1 MRANEFLNEHKKG
14 VIAKKYNLKP
24 RPAVNH
30 SIEFAKQ
37 RAKANTP
44 TPVNED
50 PLEKINVLKQFAKDA
65 PSLPPKTAITATS
78 ATPKPAIATK
88 PAPGKPAPA
97 KPVAKAK
104 PAPKPVKQTVALE
117 PTGLGS
123 HIEQAAKTD
132 GIYGAHLANFMAQC
146 KVETASFTSLYEW
159 ASGEK
164 YEGRLDLGN
173 TQPGDGKRFKGRGF
187 IHLTGRG
194 DYTKCNKECGWENT
208 KTDIVKNPEL
218 VATNITVAVQSA
230 LWYWN
235 KYIRKNYKATSILA
249 VSTRVNGVNPNGLTA
264 RINAFKDYCA
274 KLGIQIQG
282 IAMPTKKRPT
292 NVAYFD
298 PEDPDAAYAG
308 GEFEPTNVAQ
318 DDTVIQTDLA

>member
-14 VIAKKYNLKP
+14 VIAKKYNSKP

-50 PLEKINVLKQFAKDA
+50 PLEKIDVLKQFAKDA
-65 PSLPPKTAITATS
+65 PAVSKQTTA
-78 ATPKPAIATK
+78 PAIATK
-88 PAPGKPAPA
+88 PAPAKPAP
-97 KPVAKAK
+97 AK
-104 PAPKPVKQTVALE
+104 PAPKPVKKTVALE
-117 PTGLGS
+117 PAGMGS
-123 HIEQAAKTD
+123 TIEQAAKTD

-146 KVETASFTSLYEW
+146 KVETANFTSLYEW

-173 TQPGDGKRFKGRGF
+173 TQPGDGVRFKGRGF

-194 DYTKCNKECGWENT
+194 DYTKCNKDCGWENT

-218 VATNITVAVQSA
+218 VATNINVAVQSA

-235 KYIRKNYKATSILA
+235 RYIRKNYKATSIVA
-249 VSTRVNGVNPNGLTA
+249 VSTRVNGTNPNGLNA
-264 RINAFKDYCA
+264 RIAAFKDYCT
-274 KLGIQIQG
+274 KLGIKIQG

-298 PEDPDAAYAG
+298 PEDPDAAMTG
-308 GEFEPTNVAQ
+308 GDTPVAY
-318 DDTVIQTDLA
+318 DATTINTDLA